1 MSTQPASVP
10 AMLDTRIPPPVVM
23 LLVGAGMWV
32 IARCMPPLAFEFPL
46 QRPLWLALAV
56 AGLSCELL
64 PAMRFFRARTTVN
77 PLRPQNTS
85 QLVIDGLNRYSRN
98 PMYLGQL
105 LLLVAWA
112 VFLGHVLSA
121 VLPLLFA
128 LYITRFQILPEE
140 RVLEARFGDAYAR
153 YRARVRRW
161 L

>member
-1 MSTQPASVP
+1 MSTQPASV
-10 AMLDTRIPPPVVM
+10 AAFLDTRIPPPVVM
-23 LLVGAGMWV
+23 LLAGALMWI
-32 IARCMPPLAFEFPL
+32 IARFTPQLAFDFAL
-46 QRPLWLALAV
+46 QWPLWPALVA
-56 AGLSCELL
+56 AGLLCELL
-64 PAMRFFRARTTVN
+64 PALRFLRARTTVN